1 MLEELTEFKSFGTA
15 EHIRLII
22 ACLSNG
28 PISVDDLNTWV
39 SSKGSVGIPRVREV
53 VLLLKELGLCW
64 FHRDGVVYLT
74 NDGVELVDASDDVA
88 HYLGLLL
95 FSRLSEEGILPMPS
109 IQFDVPSGRYYF
121 MQTAIKSRYAS
132 FRNLLVV
139 LDVLQVSGSRFLL
152 CPESEDAIRQMEPDW
167 KSGMTPEQL
176 AARLNRDR
184 EAGELAEKYVM
195 AYERQRLGDAKARAI
210 EQVSLTSV
218 SAGFDI
224 ASFETSASLHYDRLI
239 EVKAYGRDGFYFSAG
254 ELEVARRYGR
264 QYFIY
269 VVELNKTIEENYVP
283 LIIQDPANYL
293 KSCSDWRI
301 VLDRLR
307 ITRLSNLM

>member
-1 MLEELTEFKSFGTA
+1 MLEELTEYKSFGTA
-15 EHIRLII
+15 EHIRLIL

-53 VLLLKELGLCW
+53 ALLLKELGLCW
-64 FHRDGVVYLT
+64 LHQDEAMYLT
-74 NDGVELVDASDDVA
+74 SAGVELVGASDDAVRD
-88 HYLGLLL
+88 LGLLL
-95 FSRLSEEGILPMPS
+95 FSRLSEEGILPIS
-109 IQFDVPSGRYYF
+109 LIRFDVASGRYYF
-121 MQTAIKSRYAS
+121 TQTAIKSRYAS

-139 LDVLQVSGSRFLL
+139 SDVLQVREHRFLL
-152 CPESEDAIRQMEPDW
+152 CPEAEDAIRQMEPDW
-167 KSGMTPEQL
+167 KRGMTPEQL
-176 AARLNRDR
+176 AVRMNRDR
-184 EAGELAEKYVM
+184 EAGELAEQYVM
-195 AYERQRLGDAKARAI
+195 AYERKRLGDAKAGAI

-224 ASFETSASLHYDRLI
+224 ASFETSASLHYDRFI
-239 EVKAYGRDGFYFSAG
+239 EVKAYGRDGFYLSAG

-264 QYFIY
+264 RYFIY
-269 VVELNKTIEENYVP
+269 VVELNKTIEESYIP
-283 LIIQDPANYL
+283 LIIQNPANYL

-301 VLDRLR
+301 VPDGLR